1 MLSKQEPQG
10 SIGTTNGFKENP
22 AMNNRI
28 DYIFVVD
35 PMRVNTYKVIN
46 DKPNG
51 RYTSDHFPVMAEVEF

>member
-1 MLSKQEPQG
+1 
-10 SIGTTNGFKENP
+10 
-22 AMNNRI
+22 MNNRI

-51 RYTSDHFPVMAEVEF
+51 LKFMDLKI